1 MRRIHLVLASRAPLS
16 PRQSPAIRAR
26 PMIGFADLFSRYR
39 LIGIDT
45 QHFGIGMGPIY
56 IIGIGIIYRHVS
68 IYSAD
73 NPYLSVFLEKSVSVY
88 IYCYRYRQGLEL
100 DNRLKSVSVRIG

>member
-39 LIGIDT
+39 LIGVDSTHHIVIGIS
-45 QHFGIGMGPIY
+45 GIGMVPNK
-56 IIGIGIIYRHVS
+56 IIGIIHPHIPIYL
-68 IYSAD
+68 AD
-73 NPYLSVFLEKSVSVY
+73 NRYLTAS
-88 IYCYRYRQGLEL
+88 ICI
-100 DNRLKSVSVRIG
+100 IGIFQH